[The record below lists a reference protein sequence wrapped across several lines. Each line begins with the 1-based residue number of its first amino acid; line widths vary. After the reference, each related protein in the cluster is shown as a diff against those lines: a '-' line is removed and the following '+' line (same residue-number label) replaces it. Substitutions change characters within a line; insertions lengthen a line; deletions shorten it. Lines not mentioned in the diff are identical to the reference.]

1 MAMTR
6 KAGLAAL
13 AAGLMVISVSC
24 AKKETTMKKFTG
36 AKGEV
41 KLMTLDPGHFHAA
54 LVQKTTYEQVSP
66 TVHVYAPKGPDVKDH
81 LKRIEGFNTRAEKP
95 TSWEQKVYTGDDF
108 LEKMLIEKPGNVVV
122 ISGNNKKKAE
132 YIKACVEAGLNVLA
146 DKPMCIDAT
155 GYKLLQEAFVLAE
168 KKGVLLYDIMTERS
182 EITTVLQKELVHNKE
197 LFGELQNGTVD
208 DPAVVKESVHHFFK
222 YVSGNPI
229 KRPGWYFDTTQQGE
243 GIVDVT
249 THLVDLVM
257 WECFPGEAIGYQKDI
272 EIKKARR
279 RPTMITRQQYK
290 KVTRLDEFPDFLKE
304 KLNDNGVL
312 GCYANGEIIFTVKGI
327 HSKAAVKWNFQAP
340 EDAGDTHYSI
350 VKGSKA
356 NVIIRQGKEQNY
368 RTELYV
374 EATAGTSMDE
384 FSKAMGKAI
393 AELQRKYPD
402 VTYSQK
408 GPACH
413 VMIPDKYRIG
423 HEAHFREVTKR
434 YLKYLAEGKLPK
446 WEVSNMKAKYNI
458 TTEALELANR

>member
-1 MAMTR
+1 M
-6 KAGLAAL
+6 
-13 AAGLMVISVSC
+13 
-24 AKKETTMKKFTG
+24 
-36 AKGEV
+36 
-41 KLMTLDPGHFHAA
+41 
-54 LVQKTTYEQVSP
+54 
-66 TVHVYAPKGPDVKDH
+66 
-81 LKRIEGFNTRAEKP
+81 
-95 TSWEQKVYTGDDF
+95 
-108 LEKMLIEKPGNVVV
+108 
-122 ISGNNKKKAE
+122 
-132 YIKACVEAGLNVLA
+132 
-146 DKPMCIDAT
+146 
-155 GYKLLQEAFVLAE
+155 
-168 KKGVLLYDIMTERS
+168 
-182 EITTVLQKELVHNKE
+182 
-197 LFGELQNGTVD
+197 
-208 DPAVVKESVHHFFK
+208 
-222 YVSGNPI
+222 
-229 KRPGWYFDTTQQGE
+229 
-243 GIVDVT
+243 
-249 THLVDLVM
+249 
-257 WECFPGEAIGYQKDI
+257 
-272 EIKKARR
+272 
-279 RPTMITRQQYK
+279 
-290 KVTRLDEFPDFLKE
+290 
-304 KLNDNGVL
+304 
-312 GCYANGEIIFTVKGI
+312 KGI

-384 FSKAMGKAI
+384 FSKAMGKTI